1 MTESWGGHAL
11 DANVAPERCDA
22 VTPERS
28 TQLVLACSGDLC
40 NYITKSPKHL
50 DDYNQ
55 EMTMTTNLSTKF
67 AALGVALLAN
77 AMLLSGIAVLFSGRT
92 YLPAPVSS
100 VVLPVAVT
108 YRTTV

>member
-1 MTESWGGHAL
+1 
-11 DANVAPERCDA
+11 
-22 VTPERS
+22 
-28 TQLVLACSGDLC
+28 
-40 NYITKSPKHL
+40 
-50 DDYNQ
+50 
-55 EMTMTTNLSTKF
+55 MTTNLSTKF